1 MFGNGR
7 PLTKKQLV
15 RLWLGLTI
23 LAWATQVLFAQWGY
37 GAEVATNTRIEIH
50 TATDKGDITLSRGDA
65 GKKSEVPASGERF
78 ISPRPMSAAGGTL
91 EIRAE
96 ATVFGPEVRLKQI
109 ARWNSRDAAFFEQTG
124 ELVLTRIEARGP
136 YHVIEIDHIR
146 QALVDAGVNV
156 GLVKFAGPMSC
167 TVNRSDA
174 KPDGDVALAKWIEA
188 KEQKTM
194 VAEGD
199 HAAQKKGDIT
209 PFSATDDKKNDVAL
223 SPVRSL
229 REIITTDLAAR
240 LNLPID
246 TLQITF
252 NPKDER
258 VLNLCEPQ
266 FRFTLEPQ
274 RIRNLGEVAWT
285 LAVNSG
291 DKTQRMILSANVRA
305 WQTQTTVVRPVSA
318 RAPIGADDVAEQRT
332 LIDRLPE
339 EPLIRAEQAIGQQA
353 ARDLKPGMLLT
364 GKMLESVPMARN
376 GQLITVTSSQ
386 GAIRLK
392 TVVRAMEAGSLGQRI
407 KVKNETTKELFD
419 VVLTGPQEAAM

>member
-37 GAEVATNTRIEIH
+37 GAEVATNTRIEIS
-50 TATDKGDITLSRGDA
+50 TPAEKGDAAPVRRSDA
-65 GKKSEVPASGERF
+65 PVSGERF
-78 ISPRPMSAAGGTL
+78 ISPRPVSAAGGTL

-109 ARWNSRDAAFFEQTG
+109 ARWNSRDAAFFEQSG

-136 YHVIEIDHIR
+136 YRVIEIDHIR

-167 TVNRSDA
+167 TVNRSDV
-174 KPDGDVALAKWIEA
+174 KPEGDVALAKWIEA

-194 VAEGD
+194 VADRD
-199 HAAQKKGDIT
+199 HAAPKKGDIT
-209 PFSATDDKKNDVAL
+209 HFPATDEKKSDV

-285 LAVNSG
+285 LAVSADG
-291 DKTQRMILSANVRA
+291 KTQRSILSANVRA

-318 RAPIGADDVAEQRT
+318 RAPISADDVAEQRT

-376 GQLITVTSSQ
+376 GQLITVTSSH

-392 TVVRAMEAGSLGQRI
+392 TVVRAMEGGSLGQRI
-407 KVKNETTKELFD
+407 KVKNETTKEMFD